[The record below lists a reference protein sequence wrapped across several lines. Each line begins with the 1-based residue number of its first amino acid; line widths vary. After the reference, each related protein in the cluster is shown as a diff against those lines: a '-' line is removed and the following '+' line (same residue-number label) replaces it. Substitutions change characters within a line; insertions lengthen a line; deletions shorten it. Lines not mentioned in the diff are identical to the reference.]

1 MDDDLGAISWDNDR
15 KVNYLSTTKLDI
27 GIATFEF
34 VLDLSILSMELSE
47 LEFRFLK

>member
-15 KVNYLSTTKLDI
+15 NVNYLSTTKLDI

-34 VLDLSILSMELSE
+34 VLQGPNSVNGTFNWNFD
-47 LEFRFLK
+47 F